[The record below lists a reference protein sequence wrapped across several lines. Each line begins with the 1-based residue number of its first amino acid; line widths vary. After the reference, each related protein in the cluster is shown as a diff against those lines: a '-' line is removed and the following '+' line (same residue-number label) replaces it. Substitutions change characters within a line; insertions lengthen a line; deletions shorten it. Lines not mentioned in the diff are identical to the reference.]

1 MSRIFFYFFKKDLY
15 KFEKYSYIERK
26 WSIGV
31 MDYSIPILRY
41 SMVPLSCERLPA
53 YVWKSLKI
61 DCVTKHPLF
70 RYAQQPGFTLKHP

>member
-1 MSRIFFYFFKKDLY
+1 
-15 KFEKYSYIERK
+15 
-26 WSIGV
+26 